1 MACHVPGL
9 QLLVENAVKHNV
21 ILREKPLHISVETIP
36 GGQLMVRNSLQLK
49 TVHVS
54 SNKVGL
60 RNISDKYKLMSQPDI
75 MVAQTESFFSVTIPL
90 IRPPETLN
98 ALSHEAI

>member
-1 MACHVPGL
+1 
-9 QLLVENAVKHNV
+9 VENAVKHNV

-60 RNISDKYKLMSQPDI
+60 RNISDKYKLMSQPI
-75 MVAQTESFFSVTIPL
+75 SWWRKRIFFFCDHP
-90 IRPPETLN
+90 
-98 ALSHEAI
+98 AYQAA